1 MPLPKIA
8 TPTYELE
15 LPSTGKT
22 VQYRPFLVKEEK
34 LLVIALE
41 SEDTK
46 QITTAIKAV
55 IKACIKTRGVKVE
68 ALPTFDIEYLFLN
81 IRGKSVGENLDVNII
96 CPDDKE
102 TFVPTEI
109 DLTKVEVEMDKE
121 HSNKI
126 ELTDDIGMVMNYPT
140 FQFMNFKP
148 DQTEVNQMF
157 DIINSSIHQVYEG
170 KTVYEK
176 SDFNKKELKTF
187 VESLTS
193 EQFMKVQHFFETMP
207 RLRHQIEVENPKT
220 KVQNTITL
228 DGLQAFFEYPFH
240 TIVYKIM

>member
-1 MPLPKIA
+1 MTLPVIN
-8 TPTYELE
+8 TPTYELVV
-15 LPSTGKT
+15 PSTKEKLE
-22 VQYRPFLVKEEK
+22 YRPFLVKEEK
-34 LLVIALE
+34 ILLMAMEEEQDAQLNRAM
-41 SEDTK
+41 K
-46 QITTAIKAV
+46 QV
-55 IKACIKTRGVKVE
+55 VHNC
-68 ALPTFDIEYLFLN
+68 TFDKINVDKLPLFDLEYIFLR
-81 IRGKSVGENLDVNII
+81 IRAKSVGEVAKISVL
-96 CPDDKE
+96 CPDDGE
-102 TFVPTEI
+102 TYVPVEV
-109 DLTKVEVEMDKE
+109 DLESVEVEFQKG
-121 HSNKI
+121 HTNKI

-228 DGLQAFFEYPFH
+228 EGLQAFFE
-240 TIVYKIM
+240 